1 MEEKG
6 EVDSVIIDTYT
17 LLAMAYGQL
26 GGNAEKVLLGVRGR
40 RILGLIPV
48 TVVYEYCVHWYRGR
62 IPVLKSLDEVKT
74 FLSSYFKIVDLSMDD
89 YMNASR
95 IKVEGDR
102 ILRGLRVMGDR
113 SISLVDATIIAVAF
127 RYKAPIVTGDLDL
140 SCVAKAMGFKVI
152 W

>member
-1 MEEKG
+1 MEEER

-26 GGNAEKVLLGVRGR
+26 GRDAEKILLEVRDR

-48 TVVYEYCVHWYRGR
+48 TVVYEYCIHWCRGR
-62 IPVLKSLDEVKT
+62 IPVLKSFDEVKT

-102 ILRGLRVMGDR
+102 ILKSLPTMRDR
-113 SISLVDATIIAVAF
+113 SISLVDATIIAIAS
-127 RYKAPIVTGDLDL
+127 RYRIPIVTGDLDL
-140 SCVAKAMGFKVI
+140 SCVAEAMGFKVI